1 MFHGQSIQNHFFLV
15 LYKYNALS
23 LSFSTIEGE
32 AQFAEMSSRDGKEE
46 RRVGDQKQSVGAI
59 FRYADWVD
67 VLLMFLGTIGA
78 IGDGMST
85 NCLLVFA
92 SSLMNSLG
100 NGKVHE
106 NFMDNVEKVSG

>member
-1 MFHGQSIQNHFFLV
+1 MG
-15 LYKYNALS
+15 
-23 LSFSTIEGE
+23 
-32 AQFAEMSSRDGKEE
+32 SRDEKEE
-46 RRVGDQKQSVGAI
+46 TRVREKKSSVVVI

-92 SSLMNSLG
+92 SSIMNSLG
-100 NGKVHE
+100 NGKIQE
-106 NFMDNVEKVSG
+106 NFMDNVEKVSDESQTIIIALILI